1 MRVLQLVASQL
12 QRSKMWS
19 GPLFCFFQSF
29 QTQILQKKTVSAS
42 GIRIQIINVEG
53 EHAVRLDQQH
63 KQCLYANCIVNIK
76 PIKQIETVVVFVAL
90 LAEWSHPSPEVCG
103 SNPVIGDFLKNIYL
117 LSTVSKR
124 QKQRKRCREW
134 PNEKA
139 VAFYFWE
146 RTHKERLF
154 L

>member
-1 MRVLQLVASQL
+1 MIRAS
-12 QRSKMWS
+12 
-19 GPLFCFFQSF
+19 FFVFSVVSNTNF
-29 QTQILQKKTVSAS
+29 TEKTVSVS

-90 LAEWSHPSPEVCG
+90 LAEWSHPSPKVCG
-103 SNPVIGDFLKNIYL
+103 SNPVIGDFLKNFYL

-124 QKQRKRCREW
+124 QKQKKRCREL

-139 VAFYFWE
+139 VSFYFWE
-146 RTHKERLF
+146 RTHKDRLF